1 MLGMSHFSS
10 LVPVDF
16 SVSLQPATKRTVWG
30 DPAKFA
36 DHQFPFDRSM
46 ISKSAKPH
54 ESNQQ
59 NADHLNQCSSKRK
72 PGLSASRPP
81 ISSV

>member
-1 MLGMSHFSS
+1 MEASEHAGYVAF
-10 LVPVDF
+10 F
-16 SVSLQPATKRTVWG
+16 QPCAGGFLCLTPAGNERTVWG

-54 ESNQQ
+54 ESN
-59 NADHLNQCSSKRK
+59 R
-72 PGLSASRPP
+72 
-81 ISSV
+81 